1 MRGILKKINNYFQVI
16 PTLNF
21 IIIMVVATYLILIP
35 FMPLFTLYERY
46 IGEMGA
52 ATSMESGS
60 LVTKIIVG
68 SIVGPIIE
76 TLIFQY
82 GIIEI
87 LSAKRFLKEKSI
99 IVAIISALL
108 FGSTH
113 SYSFL
118 YVIYAFLIGLVLA
131 YSYITYK
138 KKSFSAFWIVVII
151 HGIRNTISTILYY
164 I

>member
-1 MRGILKKINNYFQVI
+1 
-16 PTLNF
+16 
-21 IIIMVVATYLILIP
+21 MVAATYLILIP
-35 FMPLFTLYERY
+35 FIPLADLYEKY
-46 IGEMGA
+46 IGEMGS
-52 ATSMESGS
+52 ATSIEAGS

-87 LSAKRFLKEKSI
+87 LSDKKIFKEKKI

-138 KKSFSAFWIVVII
+138 KKSFSAFWVVVII
-151 HGIRNTISTILYY
+151 HCIRNTISTILYY
-164 I
+164 IW